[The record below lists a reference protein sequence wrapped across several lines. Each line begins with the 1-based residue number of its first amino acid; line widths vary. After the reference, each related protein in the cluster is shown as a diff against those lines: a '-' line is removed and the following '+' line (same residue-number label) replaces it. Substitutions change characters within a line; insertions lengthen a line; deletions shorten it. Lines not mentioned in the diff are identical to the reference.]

1 MKIINDLHRI
11 ADNLDVL
18 VTRAKGLNVKTE
30 DHTQEILGKC
40 MSIIANLDERIKYL
54 EGKEPTPP
62 TTKENTDSEDSPK
75 GRKKYNRKKAWTKYE
90 DQILMQG
97 RGKGLAYF
105 QIAKSLPGRT
115 ECAVGSRASVLR
127 AAGYHVD

>member
-18 VTRAKGLNVKTE
+18 VTRAEGLNVKTE

-40 MSIIANLDERIKYL
+40 MSIIADLDERIKHL

-62 TTKENTDSEDSPK
+62 TTEKK
-75 GRKKYNRKKAWTKYE
+75 KRKKYNRKNAWSKQE
-90 DQILMQG
+90 DQILIEKRQ
-97 RGKGLAYF
+97 KGLAYI
-105 QIAKSLPGRT
+105 QITRFLPGRT
-115 ECAVGSRASVLR
+115 EGAISSRATVLR